1 MGTFGSQTSTYNR
14 LVTIFVAVGSLTYGY
29 CASIISSTIGQPGW
43 YSYFKLPAEGEPGY
57 ASITTPA
64 ISTANGVFSAGGAV
78 GTLFIMWSCDYFGR
92 KVNIQFGAFFSLFGG
107 ALQAGANSLEYV
119 LIRIFLVK
127 A

>member
-1 MGTFGSQTSTYNR
+1 M
-14 LVTIFVAVGSLTYGY
+14 
-29 CASIISSTIGQPGW
+29 
-43 YSYFKLPAEGEPGY
+43 
-57 ASITTPA
+57 
-64 ISTANGVFSAGGAV
+64 
-78 GTLFIMWSCDYFGR
+78 FIMWSCDYFGR